1 MTAETN
7 SPRPLVEV
15 EDLSI
20 SFPGPRGPIRV
31 VEGVSFDL
39 RRETLAIVGESGSG
53 KSMTAR
59 SLLGLQPEQA
69 KVEAK
74 RLLVSGTDIR
84 GLSEARFAR
93 LRGRRIAMILQDP
106 KQSLNPILTAGE
118 QIAEACRLHL
128 GDGRLAAHERTLS
141 LLEGVRI
148 NDPRRVYELYPHE
161 LSGGMGQRVM
171 IAMMLIAE
179 PEVLIADEPTSA
191 LDVTV
196 QLQILK
202 ILDDLVT
209 ERGMGLI
216 FISHDL
222 HLVQSF
228 CDRVIVMYGGKVM
241 ETLPAAELA
250 DVSARDR
257 RHPYTLGLLGCL
269 PDLDHPQAKLATLN
283 RDPAWLA

>member
-171 IAMMLIAE
+171 IAMMLAGD
-179 PEVLIADEPTSA
+179 PEILVADEPTSA
-191 LDVTV
+191 LDVSV
-196 QLQILK
+196 RLEVLNLLK
-202 ILDDLVT
+202 SAV
-209 ERGMGLI
+209 EARGMGLLL
-216 FISHDL
+216 ISHDL
-222 HLVQSF
+222 DLVARFS
-228 CDRVIVMYGGKVM
+228 DRIQVMYAGRVM
-241 ETLPAAELA
+241 ETLAASELTRA
-250 DVSARDR
+250 S
-257 RHPYTLGLLGCL
+257 HPYTRGLIGCRPSMKRRIEQL
-269 PDLDHPQAKLATLN
+269 PALE
-283 RDPAWLA
+283 RDPAWISR